1 MFDVSK
7 FIHKENLRNAISK
20 VTDAILA
27 TRVTEIWGEG
37 TTACASDSK
46 KFGAWDQ
53 NLLTEWHIRYRGRGV
68 MIYWHVE
75 KNSTCIYSQLKSCSS
90 SEVASMIEGL
100 LRHCTNMEIE
110 KNYVDTHG
118 QSEVAFAFCHLLGFQ
133 LMPRFK
139 AIHSQKLY
147 RPDVGMQELYP
158 NLQPVLTLP
167 INWSIIEQ
175 QYDQMIK
182 YATALR
188 LGTAETEAVLKRFT
202 RNSGHPTYRALAEL
216 GKALKTIFLCE
227 YLSSE
232 EIRREIHE
240 GLNVVE
246 NWNSA
251 NSFIFYGKGGEI
263 QTNRMEDQE
272 IAVLALHLLQNCL
285 VLINTLMIQEVLLEQ
300 NKSLLQKLIP
310 EDFRAL
316 TPLIYAHVNPYGTF
330 KLNMHE
336 RLKIQRTS

>member
-1 MFDVSK
+1 
-7 FIHKENLRNAISK
+7 
-20 VTDAILA
+20 
-27 TRVTEIWGEG
+27 
-37 TTACASDSK
+37 
-46 KFGAWDQ
+46 
-53 NLLTEWHIRYRGRGV
+53 
-68 MIYWHVE
+68 
-75 KNSTCIYSQLKSCSS
+75 
-90 SEVASMIEGL
+90 
-100 LRHCTNMEIE
+100 
-110 KNYVDTHG
+110 
-118 QSEVAFAFCHLLGFQ
+118 
-133 LMPRFK
+133 
-139 AIHSQKLY
+139 
-147 RPDVGMQELYP
+147 
-158 NLQPVLTLP
+158 
-167 INWSIIEQ
+167 
-175 QYDQMIK
+175 MIK

-216 GKALKTIFLCE
+216 GKAIKTIFLCE

-263 QTNRMEDQE
+263 QTNRMEDKE

-300 NKSLLQKLIP
+300 NKSLLQKLVS

-330 KLNMHE
+330 KLNMQE
-336 RLKIQRTS
+336 RLAIQRTS